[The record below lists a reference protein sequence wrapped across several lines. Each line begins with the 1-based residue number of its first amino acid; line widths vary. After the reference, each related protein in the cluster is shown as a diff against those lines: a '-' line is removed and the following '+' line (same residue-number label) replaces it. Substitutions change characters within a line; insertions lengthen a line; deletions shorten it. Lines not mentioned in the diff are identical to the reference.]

1 MDIRMLTSFEDVL
14 TSELESIYGGSE
26 PIKVE
31 CKGDGVVELP
41 TNPKTAATTLTV
53 F

>member
-1 MDIRMLTSFEDVL
+1 MDFRTLTSFEDVL
-14 TSELESIYGGSE
+14 TSELESIYGGNE
-26 PIKVE
+26 PVKVE

-41 TNPKTAATTLTV
+41 TNPTTVTV